1 MGLKGGRMGLKG
13 GRYGL
18 KYVDFKDGDG
28 IQER

>member
-1 MGLKGGRMGLKG
+1 MGLKG

-28 IQER
+28 IQERW